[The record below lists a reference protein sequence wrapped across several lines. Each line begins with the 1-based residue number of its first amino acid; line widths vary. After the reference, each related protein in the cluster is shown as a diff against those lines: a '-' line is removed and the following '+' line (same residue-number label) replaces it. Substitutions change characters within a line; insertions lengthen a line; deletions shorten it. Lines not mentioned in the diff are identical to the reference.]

1 MVDTDANAAVEMGQ
15 EIRTQLAPLQKAALV
30 IVAMGVQNAAQVMKN
45 FTEQEIEKVTI
56 EIAKL
61 KDIPAEVLSEVIEE
75 FYQLML
81 ANQYIVQGGLDYAK
95 KVLESAWGHKQAD
108 EIIKRVEATTEVSAF
123 YLLQTVDD
131 KQLLSFLQNE
141 HPQTT
146 ALILANLKPTQA
158 AALLSEMPEEAQSE
172 IAYRLATMEKTSPE
186 LIADI
191 EEVIRDQIGTVFG
204 GGLRRQG
211 GAEAV
216 AEILNSTTR
225 AAEKNILSNLKE
237 VDPELSEE
245 ITSLMFLF
253 EDIHKLPDT
262 SIQRIIKEVDSKTI
276 ALALKSTSNELKEK
290 IFSCMSERAAEM
302 LRDELQYLGPVRVR
316 DVEAAQKQVLDII
329 HQLEETGE
337 IVIGRSVEEEEIIE

>member
-1 MVDTDANAAVEMGQ
+1 MVDTNADAAVGMSQ

-81 ANQYIVQGGLDYAK
+81 ANQYIIQGGLDYAK
-95 KVLESAWGHKQAD
+95 KVLESAWGHKRAD

-225 AAEKNILSNLKE
+225 AAEKNILTNLKE

-253 EDIHKLPDT
+253 EDIHKLPDA

-337 IVIGRSVEEEEIIE
+337 IVIGRGAEEEEIIE